1 MGTGGAHRAVGFH
14 LAVRVRVALRAVVF
28 HLAVR
33 AGGAVRAEAYQLA
46 VRARVAVRAVLFH
59 LAVGAGVALRAGP
72 FPLAVRARVARHA
85 VPFPLAVRARVA
97 VRAGVFLPS
106 MRAPFTVSHH
116 APPCAFG
123 SALRRHDGRR
133 QESSFEVQFRF
144 VRSEKNQKEIHFEPV
159 RRGSARGGNGVT
171 TGDSANDAG

>member
-14 LAVRVRVALRAVVF
+14 LAVRAGVALRAVVF

-33 AGGAVRAEAYQLA
+33 AGGAVRAEACQ
-46 VRARVAVRAVLFH
+46 